1 MVESISSYSTYQY
14 QTKINSGS
22 KLSDEQKQEISDIIS
37 KYDPSNMSKEDVKS
51 MFDEIKALGIGQS
64 DEVKSIL
71 DEAGF
76 KPPEKPQ
83 GPPPSEN
90 SKTQNEPQYVLD
102 FLDKLNS
109 GSVSE
114 TDLNTLVQN
123 LQSSGLLTQ
132 GALID
137 KTA

>member
-76 KPPEKPQ
+76 EPPEKPQ

-123 LQSSGLLTQ
+123 LQNSGMLTQ
-132 GALID
+132 GSLVD